1 MGCLIKVEAE
11 GKCKG
16 GDKLVFQNLQIYAE
30 KSKPDSGRKETTG
43 TKRRKTM
50 LVLLMIKSLLS
61 PSFSSNFCYFTAKI
75 GDFLQISLNCAYW
88 LRLLSSISFC

>member
-1 MGCLIKVEAE
+1 VEAE
-11 GKCKG
+11 GKRKG

-30 KSKPDSGRKETTG
+30 KSKPDPGRKQNTR

-61 PSFSSNFCYFTAKI
+61 PSFP
-75 GDFLQISLNCAYW
+75 QISVTL
-88 LRLLSSISFC
+88 LRTLETSCKYL